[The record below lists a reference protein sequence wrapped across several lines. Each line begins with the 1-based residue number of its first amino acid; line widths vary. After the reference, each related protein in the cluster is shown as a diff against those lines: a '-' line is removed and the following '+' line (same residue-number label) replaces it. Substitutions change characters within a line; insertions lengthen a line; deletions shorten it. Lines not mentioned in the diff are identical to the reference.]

1 MRQALSL
8 SYPWPLSFPDRVTLC
23 APPPSGSCIRITRV
37 WIEDM
42 CHYTQVWLKTLLFFW
57 GGRGVPCK
65 ISEHSTWGK
74 PLLYRHWVSCE
85 ISVFSFGCLRI
96 MNEGP
101 PRNFLKSD
109 QNSSFRE
116 CFCEPLNKV
125 ESVLIPWWGGWWMGR
140 LELGWGCWSAGCS
153 CWLEIPHKLFLTKIP
168 LSWNLLKCQNYL
180 IFPG

>member
-1 MRQALSL
+1 MPHHPQA
-8 SYPWPLSFPDRVTLC
+8 P
-23 APPPSGSCIRITRV
+23 ASGSPGFGLRTCATTPRCGWRL
-37 WIEDM
+37 
-42 CHYTQVWLKTLLFFW
+42 CCFFW

-101 PRNFLKSD
+101 PRNLLKSD

-180 IFPG
+180 IFPGWRWNFGLLLLFLFFSWQSD

>member
-1 MRQALSL
+1 M
-8 SYPWPLSFPDRVTLC
+8 
-23 APPPSGSCIRITRV
+23 
-37 WIEDM
+37 
-42 CHYTQVWLKTLLFFW
+42 
-57 GGRGVPCK
+57 PCK

-74 PLLYRHWVSCE
+74 PLLYRHWVSCK

-125 ESVLIPWWGGWWMGR
+125 ESVLIPWWWGGGGWG
-140 LELGWGCWSAGCS
+140 GWSWDGDVGVQGVLAGWKYPTNS
-153 CWLEIPHKLFLTKIP
+153 F
-168 LSWNLLKCQNYL
+168 
-180 IFPG
+180 